1 MTNKIKEHK
10 PIIIEIVLRDKSI
23 TKPIKHKIQN
33 KTNAVNIDTDPLAS
47 GLEDVLFTDES
58 NLRSKISLTIHPADR
73 ITIEPIAK
81 IMNNGKSVIN
91 SVEVLAAERIPQKHG
106 NINNRKPIGW
116 FIRNKVIYFCKI
128 DQKINNKIIYK
139 YL

>member
-1 MTNKIKEHK
+1 MMNKIKEHK
-10 PIIIEIVLRDKSI
+10 PIIIEIVFKDKSI

-47 GLEDVLFTDES
+47 GLVAVLFTDES

-73 ITIEPIAK
+73 ITIEPTAK
-81 IMNNGKSVIN
+81 IMINGKSVIN
-91 SVEVLAAERIPQKHG
+91 SVDVLVAERIPQKHG
-106 NINNRKPIGW
+106 NISNRKPIGW

-128 DQKINNKIIYK
+128 DQKINNRIIYK

>member
-1 MTNKIKEHK
+1 MMNKIKEHK

-23 TKPIKHKIQN
+23 IKPIKHKILN

-47 GLEDVLFTDES
+47 GLEAVLFTDES

-91 SVEVLAAERIPQKHG
+91 SVEVLVAERIPQKHG

-128 DQKINNKIIYK
+128 DQKINNRIIYK

>member
-1 MTNKIKEHK
+1 MMNKTKEHK

-33 KTNAVNIDTDPLAS
+33 KNNAVNIEIDPLVK
-47 GLEDVLFTDES
+47 GLAAVLFTDAS

-81 IMNNGKSVIN
+81 IMNSGKNVIN
-91 SVEVLAAERIPQKHG
+91 SVDVLVAARIPQKHG

-128 DQKINNKIIYK
+128 DQKINNRTIYK

>member
-1 MTNKIKEHK
+1 MMNKIKEHK

-23 TKPIKHKIQN
+23 TKPIKHKTQN
-33 KTNAVNIDTDPLAS
+33 KINAANTEIDPLAK
-47 GLEDVLFTDES
+47 GLAAVLFTDAS
-58 NLRSKISLTIHPADR
+58 NLRSKISLTIHPADL

-81 IMNNGKSVIN
+81 IMNSGKNVIN
-91 SVEVLAAERIPQKHG
+91 SVDVLVAARIPQKHG

-116 FIRNKVIYFCKI
+116 FIRNNVIYFCKI
-128 DQKINNKIIYK
+128 DQKINNRIIYK

>member
-1 MTNKIKEHK
+1 MGKKTSTLEPNLIF
-10 PIIIEIVLRDKSI
+10 KSDS
-23 TKPIKHKIQN
+23 
-33 KTNAVNIDTDPLAS
+33 AVNIDTEPLAR
-47 GLEDVLFTDES
+47 GLEAVLFTDAS

-91 SVEVLAAERIPQKHG
+91 SVEVLVAERIPQKHG

-128 DQKINNKIIYK
+128 DQKINNRIIYK

>member
-1 MTNKIKEHK
+1 MINKIKAHR
-10 PIIIEIVLRDKSI
+10 PIIIEITLRDKSI

-47 GLEDVLFTDES
+47 GLVAVLFTDES

-91 SVEVLAAERIPQKHG
+91 SVEVLVAERIPQKHG
-106 NINNRKPIGW
+106 NINNIKPIGW

-128 DQKINNKIIYK
+128 DQKINNRNIYK

>member
-1 MTNKIKEHK
+1 MNKIKEHK
-10 PIIIEIVLRDKSI
+10 PIIIEIILRDKSI

-33 KTNAVNIDTDPLAS
+33 KNNAVNIEIDPLVK
-47 GLEDVLFTDES
+47 GLAAVLFTDAS

-81 IMNNGKSVIN
+81 IMNSGKNVIN
-91 SVEVLAAERIPQKHG
+91 SVDVLVAARIPQKHG

-128 DQKINNKIIYK
+128 DQKINNRIIYK

>member
-1 MTNKIKEHK
+1 MMNKIKEHK
-10 PIIIEIVLRDKSI
+10 PIIIEIILRDKSI

-33 KTNAVNIDTDPLAS
+33 KNNAANIEIDPHAKGLAA
-47 GLEDVLFTDES
+47 VLFTDAS

-73 ITIEPIAK
+73 MTIEPIAK
-81 IMNNGKSVIN
+81 IMNSGKNVIN
-91 SVEVLAAERIPQKHG
+91 SVNVLAAARIPQKHG

-116 FIRNKVIYFCKI
+116 FIRNKAIYFCKI
-128 DQKINNKIIYK
+128 DQKINNRNIYK

>member
-1 MTNKIKEHK
+1 MMNKTKENK
-10 PIIIEIVLRDKSI
+10 PIIIEISLRDKSI
-23 TKPIKHKIQN
+23 TRPIKHKIQN

-91 SVEVLAAERIPQKHG
+91 SVDVLVAERIPQKHG

-128 DQKINNKIIYK
+128 DLKINNKIIYK

>member
-1 MTNKIKEHK
+1 MNKIKEHK
-10 PIIIEIVLRDKSI
+10 PIIIEIVSRDNST

-33 KTNAVNIDTDPLAS
+33 KNNAVEIEIEPLAK
-47 GLEDVLFTDES
+47 GLVAVLFTDAS
-58 NLRSKISLTIHPADR
+58 NLRSKISLTMHPADL
-73 ITIEPIAK
+73 ITMEPIAK
-81 IMNNGKSVIN
+81 IMNTGKSVIN
-91 SVEVLAAERIPQKHG
+91 SVDVLVAARIPQKHG

-128 DQKINNKIIYK
+128 DQKINNRIIYN

>member
-1 MTNKIKEHK
+1 MNKTKENK
-10 PIIIEIVLRDKSI
+10 PIIIEISLRDKSI
-23 TKPIKHKIQN
+23 TRPIKHKIQN

-91 SVEVLAAERIPQKHG
+91 SVDVLIAERIPQKHG

-128 DQKINNKIIYK
+128 DLKINNKIIYK

>member
-1 MTNKIKEHK
+1 MMNKIKEHK
-10 PIIIEIVLRDKSI
+10 PMIIEIVLRDKSI

-33 KTNAVNIDTDPLAS
+33 KTNAVNIDTDPLAR
-47 GLEDVLFTDES
+47 GLEAVLFTDAS

-81 IMNNGKSVIN
+81 IMNNGKSAIN
-91 SVEVLAAERIPQKHG
+91 SVDVLVAERIPQKHG

-128 DQKINNKIIYK
+128 DQKINNKIIYN

>member
-1 MTNKIKEHK
+1 MMNKTKENK
-10 PIIIEIVLRDKSI
+10 PIIIEISLRDKSI
-23 TKPIKHKIQN
+23 TRPIKHKIQN

-91 SVEVLAAERIPQKHG
+91 SVDVLIAERIPQKHG

-128 DQKINNKIIYK
+128 DLKINNKIIYK